1 MYGWFL
7 LLGNPILFMCRN
19 AIYQRFSI
27 RVSIA
32 KWRVLVYVNTPPPC
46 HLFTKRYNPG
56 YNPKCTKDVRKQHK
70 SMLRIYFNK
79 CIISIVQNFS
89 TEKFKIFALYIFQH
103 IFYGI
108 IQIPFFI
115 NSKLSRSS
123 ETFANKKFDTFALI
137 VDIFLDYIT

>member
-1 MYGWFL
+1 MQKCYLSKVFHKSFYCKRKS
-7 LLGNPILFMCRN
+7 LGICQPP
-19 AIYQRFSI
+19 
-27 RVSIA
+27 
-32 KWRVLVYVNTPPPC
+32 PPPC
-46 HLFTKRYNPG
+46 HLFTTRYNPG

-79 CIISIVQNFS
+79 CIISIVQIFS